1 MNFNAFCKTAALII
15 TVSAIASPAFAA
27 VNPAPAPL
35 AGASL
40 LGLGVIVAGA
50 LALRHRNRDKSAVAK
65 H

>member
-1 MNFNAFCKTAALII
+1 MNFNAFCKTAALAFA
-15 TVSAIASPAFAA
+15 VSVIASPAFAA

-50 LALRHRNRDKSAVAK
+50 LGLRRRNRDKSVDTK

>member
-1 MNFNAFCKTAALII
+1 MNFNAFCKAAALVLA
-15 TVSAIASPAFAA
+15 VSVVASPAFAA

-50 LALRHRNRDKSAVAK
+50 LGLRRRSRDKVDAAK

>member
-1 MNFNAFCKTAALII
+1 MNFNAFCKTATLALAAS
-15 TVSAIASPAFAA
+15 VIASPAFAA

-50 LALRHRNRDKSAVAK
+50 LSLRRRKRDKAAADK

>member
-1 MNFNAFCKTAALII
+1 MNINAFCKTAVLAFAAS
-15 TVSAIASPAFAA
+15 VIASPAFAA

-50 LALRHRNRDKSAVAK
+50 LALRRRNRDKVAAE

>member
-1 MNFNAFCKTAALII
+1 MNFNAFCKPAALVLA
-15 TVSAIASPAFAA
+15 VSAVASPAFAA

-50 LALRHRNRDKSAVAK
+50 LGLRRRNRDKVDAAK
-65 H
+65 Q

>member
-1 MNFNAFCKTAALII
+1 MTMNINAFCKTAALVLA
-15 TVSAIASPAFAA
+15 TSVLASPAFAA

-40 LGLGVIVAGA
+40 LGLAVIVGGA
-50 LALRHRNRDKSAVAK
+50 VMLRRRNRKAAAQ